1 MKRSILIAISLLPW
15 LGTTAY
21 ATDWILNSA
30 HNFSSY
36 AWSGSEI
43 CKPCHTPHNAPN
55 PASVSKAMWNHTLTN
70 ASYIMSGG
78 VPGTAANDLDKVSR
92 LCLSC
97 HDGTIAIDSFG
108 GGTSTNNW
116 VPNWAK
122 LGTDLSIDHPVG
134 NAAVVKD
141 ETGHFT
147 PVNYSTGTIG
157 TGTSTLQL
165 YDNGKAARVI
175 GTNADGSSITR
186 TNYVVSC
193 YSCHSAHGEGIG
205 GFRSPN
211 LLRVDNRTSGLCLT
225 CHIK

>member
-1 MKRSILIAISLLPW
+1 MKRSIIIVIALLPL
-15 LGTTAY
+15 LGTTAF
-21 ATDWILNSA
+21 ATDYILNSA

-36 AWSGSEI
+36 AWSGNEI

-70 ASYIMSGG
+70 ASYVLANGS
-78 VPGTAANDLDKVSR
+78 GTAVNDLDKVSR

-97 HDGTIAIDSFG
+97 HDGTVAIDSFG
-108 GGTSTNNW
+108 GGTSSNNF

-122 LGTDLSIDHPVG
+122 LGTDLSDDHPVG
-134 NAAVVKD
+134 KAAVVTD

-147 PVNYSTGTIG
+147 PVNYSAGTIG
-157 TGTSTLQL
+157 TGTKTLPL
-165 YDNGKAARVI
+165 YDNGTAARVI
-175 GTNADGSSITR
+175 GTKPGGGSDTR

-211 LLRVDNRTSGLCLT
+211 LLRVDNRNSGLCLT
-225 CHIK
+225 CHVK